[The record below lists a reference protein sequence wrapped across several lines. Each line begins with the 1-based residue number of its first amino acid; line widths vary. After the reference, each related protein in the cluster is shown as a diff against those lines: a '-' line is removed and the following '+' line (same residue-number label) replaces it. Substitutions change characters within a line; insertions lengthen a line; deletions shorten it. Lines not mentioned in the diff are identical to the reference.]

1 MDYFER
7 SVLVINQADMLKEVA
22 NISTGYAAT
31 ALSTLLNEK
40 VTMNVPE
47 IDVRAIEDLPRL
59 RVYHQEACGVV
70 FSPLEGEIRGTIF
83 FLTNIDTAIQ
93 LTNKLLPLEKQVSDL
108 LEQPLAQSAFQEVG
122 NIMIG
127 SYISAIS
134 SLTNVQAYPLVTEL
148 SLDIGSA
155 VLAEATY
162 HLVDHETFVFMET
175 TMTIVNDL
183 QKLEGVLIFLPD
195 KASIHDLS
203 AALQRLNG
211 SS

>member
-1 MDYFER
+1 MI
-7 SVLVINQADMLKEVA
+7 SQADMLKEVA

-47 IDVRAIEDLPRL
+47 IDVRPLEDLPRL
-59 RVYHQEACGVV
+59 RVYHQKTCGVV
-70 FSPLEGEIRGTIF
+70 FSPLEGGILGTIF

-93 LTNKLLPLEKQVSDL
+93 LTNKLLPNEKQVRNL
-108 LEQPLAQSAFQEVG
+108 VEQPLAQSAFQEVG

-127 SYISAIS
+127 SYLSAIA
-134 SLTNVQAYPLVTEL
+134 SLTNVKAYPLVTEL

-162 HLVDHETFVFMET
+162 HLVDHDTFVFMET
-175 TMTIVNDL
+175 TMTIVNG
-183 QKLEGVLIFLPD
+183 QQRLEGVLIFLPD
-195 KASIHDLS
+195 NASVNDLS
-203 AALQRLNG
+203 AALQRVNG